1 MVGEE
6 EQYQGKTRGKV
17 AGAENKRET
26 HQEKEKLQETTAE
39 TEGREWLDLQ
49 NRKREE

>member
-6 EQYQGKTRGKV
+6 EQYQGKTRGQR
-17 AGAENKRET
+17 AENKRET